1 MYIWMLIFNQGSS
14 IRVSFSKFSWRHWS
28 WGFFHTVEVGYPSS
42 SPKAQ
47 SEILL
52 LVMGKFINNDDN
64 IKLTLSA
71 YHVPATVLST
81 LTPLNDD
88 SLYSILEEAWED
100 DEQIERQQDLG
111 GKLHPA
117 PVKYRLRKKA
127 VNIRK
132 LEKYFL
138 WSQTLYLLRQHLF
151 QLNLERVWNTI

>member
-1 MYIWMLIFNQGSS
+1 MWSS
-14 IRVSFSKFSWRHWS
+14 VKAIRRTLDGGERSVK
-28 WGFFHTVEVGYPSS
+28 
-42 SPKAQ
+42 
-47 SEILL
+47 EIC
-52 LVMGKFINNDDN
+52 
-64 IKLTLSA
+64 
-71 YHVPATVLST
+71 P
-81 LTPLNDD
+81 
-88 SLYSILEEAWED
+88 EEAWED

-151 QLNLERVWNTI
+151 HLNLERVWNTI